1 MELPEI
7 KIRSNQIEKG
17 IDLLEFLTENKL
29 TFSKSEA
36 RRTIA
41 NNGLK
46 INNLIVN
53 KDKKF
58 IEIDDFKQ
66 KILKIS
72 FGKKKHYLVKII

>member
-7 KIRSNQIEKG
+7 KIKSNQIEKG

-29 TFSKSEA
+29 TSSKSEA

-58 IEIDDFKQ
+58 IEIDDFKR